1 MLMCAGIVIL
11 FALNL
16 IVGSVK
22 IPIAAT
28 VQFLFP
34 FLSSDGAMSLQASHP
49 SWHFIIMDSRLPQAL
64 TALLSGASLAVC
76 GLLLQ
81 TAFRN
86 PLAGPGIFGINSGAG
101 LGVALVMLL
110 MGERNNSS
118 LFDEWFYGYSAVC
131 IHWSHGNNSAALFLF
146 INGQKQCDASYH
158 RNYDRLSV

>member
-1 MLMCAGIVIL
+1 MSKGIRYCMLMCAGIVIL

-22 IPIAAT
+22 IPIATT

-86 PLAGPGIFGINSGAG
+86 PLAGPGIFGHAVDGG
-101 LGVALVMLL
+101 K
-110 MGERNNSS
+110 RNNSS

>member
-1 MLMCAGIVIL
+1 MSKGIRYCMLMCAGIVIL

-49 SWHFIIMDSRLPQAL
+49 SWHFIRC
-64 TALLSGASLAVC
+64 GFGHAVD
-76 GLLLQ
+76 G
-81 TAFRN
+81 
-86 PLAGPGIFGINSGAG
+86 GK
-101 LGVALVMLL
+101 
-110 MGERNNSS
+110 RNNSS

-146 INGQKQCDASYH
+146 INGQKQCDASHH